1 MTLKIRT
8 VNLDVKID
16 AFLQNCVKIGVAK
29 SVSEL
34 LRMAIWNSLPDLMER
49 FDKLLELNRIS
60 RTELLTSVLGDLRKN
75 GYTIKKKHEGRSR
88 LCNDM
93 GNPYWQRVLNGD
105 GMVEYIKIGDW
116 AE

>member
-16 AFLQNCVKIGVAK
+16 NFLQNCVKIGVAK

-34 LRMAIWNSLPDLMER
+34 LRKVIWNSLPVLMER
-49 FDKLLELNRIS
+49 FEKLLELNRIS
-60 RTELLTSVLGDLRKN
+60 RNELLTSVLEDLRTN

-88 LCNDM
+88 LCHDM
-93 GNPYWQRVLNGD
+93 GNPFWQRVLNGD
-105 GMVEYIKIGDW
+105 GAVEYIKIGDW
-116 AE
+116 EE